1 MHIWVD
7 SDACPRMIK
16 EVIQRAAQRLNIPTT
31 FVANQVQQLPKLP
44 IFRFVQV
51 DKGQDVADMYILKEA
66 RLGDLVITQ
75 DIPLAAELVGAGIH
89 AIYPR
94 GELYAPDNVR
104 ERLNLRDFMDQMR
117 GAGMVTGGPPPL
129 QEKDK
134 QLFANSLDRL
144 LTKLMRE
151 SARKTGETPKGP

>member
-7 SDACPRMIK
+7 SDACPRIIK
-16 EVIQRAAQRLNIPTT
+16 EVIQRAAQRLSIPTT

-44 IFRFVQV
+44 IFRFIQV

-66 RLGDLVITQ
+66 KQGDLVITQ
-75 DIPLAAELVGAGIH
+75 DIPLAAELVAAGIH
-89 AIYPR
+89 AINPR
-94 GELYAPDNVR
+94 GELYTPENIR

-117 GAGMVTGGPPPL
+117 GAGLASGGPPPL
-129 QEKDK
+129 NEKDK

-144 LTKLMRE
+144 LTKLTRDA
-151 SARKTGETPKGP
+151 ARKQAEAPKEP